1 MQTQKRKVRRPNAN
15 DRASGILRNEIEG
28 DVFEL
33 WIGISRLMARMHGP
47 RQTFDAVT
55 RHDARSPQQYAARRR
70 YPIYEDR
77 RTRT

>member
-1 MQTQKRKVRRPNAN
+1 MQAQKRKGRRPNTS
-15 DRASGILRNEIEG
+15 DRANGRLRNEIEG

-33 WIGISRLMARMHGP
+33 WIGISRLMARMHSPG
-47 RQTFDAVT
+47 QASDAVK
-55 RHDARSPQQYAARRR
+55 RHVTRSPQQYAARRR